1 MVSAFRS
8 GSRPVASDAFIRRLY
23 AEHGSALFRFA
34 IRLTGGD
41 TQRAEDLVQE
51 TIVRAWRNAATL
63 ADRSPRPWMFAVMR
77 NLAIDA
83 HRARQSRPAE
93 AGWEAL
99 DELAVGD
106 NTDQALESCEVA
118 QALASLSLEHRQ
130 VIVETYYRGR
140 SMSEAATALGIPV
153 GTVKS
158 RAFYALKALKLA
170 LEERGITS

>member
-1 MVSAFRS
+1 M
-8 GSRPVASDAFIRRLY
+8 P
-23 AEHGSALFRFA
+23 
-34 IRLTGGD
+34 TGHC
-41 TQRAEDLVQE
+41 R
-51 TIVRAWRNAATL
+51 
-63 ADRSPRPWMFAVMR
+63 
-77 NLAIDA
+77 
-83 HRARQSRPAE
+83 SRPAE
-93 AGWEAL
+93 AGPDAL

-106 NTDQALESCEVA
+106 DTDQTLESCDVA

-140 SMSEAATALGIPV
+140 SMSEAASALGIPV